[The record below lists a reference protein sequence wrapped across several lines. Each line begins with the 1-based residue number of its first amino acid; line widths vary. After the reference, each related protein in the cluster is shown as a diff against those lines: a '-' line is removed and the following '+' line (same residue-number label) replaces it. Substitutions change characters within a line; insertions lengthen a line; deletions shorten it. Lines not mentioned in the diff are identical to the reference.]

1 MSFFGGITNIFTGGG
16 ALGSLVRTVAMGY
29 IVKKLS
35 NSSTKQ
41 NETGSRSAEQKNAPG
56 IDNGV
61 RLQVPPA
68 ADEKI
73 PVLYGSA
80 FFGGIISDAVMSN
93 NNQRMHYV
101 LTLAE
106 KTGTLYSNSAVTSY
120 GFGSIFYN
128 DQTVTFNADGVTI
141 NYTTDRSGN
150 RDDSLNGLV
159 KIYCYAGGSA
169 STYQRFPTGTS
180 GTAVNAYSVVSG
192 WTSAHAMNNLVF
204 AVVEV
209 NYSAERNIKG
219 IGDVKF
225 QVTSSMNKPGDV
237 IYDYA
242 TNNLYGANIANT
254 EIDTTT
260 ITALNSYS
268 ANSVTYID
276 ENSVSQTL
284 TNRYQINGLVNTDNA
299 VMQNVEELTSSAGS
313 WLSYSLVTGKWSVIV
328 NRAGTSVASFD
339 DTNILGTV
347 SVSGTGLQDLY
358 NSVKTEFPNRDI
370 RDGTDYVQLSIAAGD
385 RNANEPNNT
394 LNISYNFLNEPV
406 QAQLLGFIELKQSR
420 IDLVIT
426 FQSDYTTLNLVPG
439 DIIDVTNSILGFT
452 NKLFRIITIAE
463 VEGDEGLQSEIT
475 ALEYDSTV
483 YNEDLSRVTR
493 TVTNGFTTTGNIG
506 RPGTPTIA
514 KFEDDARPRIE
525 ISTTTPTGTVEGIE
539 YWLSNDVALGEA
551 QRNYRLIDT
560 RQPSGGN
567 ANVRGTFTT
576 GETITLDYDN
586 IGTSNLVVK
595 TRAYNS
601 TTVGPYSA
609 NSAITTFTSTQTTDA
624 IGPETAAYDELG
636 GLMTALSVV
645 SLLNKL
651 DGLFGNSATGLGGV
665 YDALKGILFPGADPA
680 TTTVEG
686 ILGASNTFQANINDS
701 INSIVKDPAYI
712 SNLSSLTS
720 NLSSYSIDT
729 LSDVATA
736 NYTKTA
742 GQSVLGWTGTE
753 WRPALTCCPS
763 LTFGAN
769 IVVTPE
775 PPVEPPVIVIQYLNR
790 FATWPRDINSTYTE
804 EVTGPGGVVV
814 TAPTVFGSN
823 THGEF
828 APQTGSYYAWF
839 RNSSYTSSWDGNV
852 GNLSP
857 MATSMYSN
865 LYAGSGSVRL
875 YKSDGTLA
883 QTLSAGSL
891 IIDKNRVEF
900 PFADREYSTNYYIL
914 MDANVVYYCPDS
926 PIGSPPISSSTVW
939 NFNTPYFVTPAYSN
953 VSPGSLDT
961 LSAPNIANPQL
972 TVTGINWGNVQC
984 PNANLVVTFSEAIT
998 TNSGTVTVSGNAGVI
1013 ATLAGGSATISTNQ
1027 MNFGP
1032 VTGVTWASVY
1042 SVAVSA
1048 GIARTIRSNQS
1059 NYACGTWA
1067 NTAATQSTNT
1077 AFNKTV
1083 LTKDELVLVSYS
1095 LTEQD
1100 LTGNVITE
1108 SPYTST
1114 SIESLLTLTFNRPI
1128 YRTGSGTLNISIY
1141 EANGTLHQAFNLNS
1155 AFNGT
1160 SDFTS
1165 EIVSMAEGGT
1175 TIRMNPTKDFK
1186 TDTSYY
1192 CLIPNNVIKDDCG
1205 VNFTGI
1211 SSTSAITWTTIGW
1224 NFSTIFPTNNS
1235 TNTTVNNSGLNLS
1248 FPQNIKP
1255 GTGRLKIYNSANVI
1269 VANISSTNG
1278 NVIYS

>member
-16 ALGSLVRTVAMGY
+16 ALGSIVRTVAMGY
-29 IVKKLS
+29 IVNKLS
-35 NSSTKQ
+35 KNANKA
-41 NETGSRSAEQKNAPG
+41 NETGGTSAEQKTSPG

-61 RLQVPPA
+61 RLQVQPA

-80 FFGGIISDAVMSN
+80 YFGGIISEAVMSN

-120 GFGSIFYN
+120 SIGSIYWD
-128 DQTVTFNADGVTI
+128 DQTVSFKADGVTVD
-141 NYTTDRSGN
+141 YTTDRSGN
-150 RDDSLNGLV
+150 RDDSLNDLV

-169 STYQRFPTGTS
+169 SANQRFPTGTS

-192 WTSAHAMNNLVF
+192 WTSAHTMSNLVF

-225 QVTSSMNKPGDV
+225 QISSSLNKPGDV

-242 TNNLYGANIANT
+242 TNNLYGANIAAA
-254 EIDTTT
+254 EIDTAT

-284 TNRYQINGLVNTDNA
+284 TNRYQINGLVNTDNP
-299 VMQNVEELTSSAGS
+299 VMQNVEELASSAGS
-313 WLSYSLVTGKWSVIV
+313 WLSYSLVTGKWSLIV
-328 NRAGTSVASFD
+328 NRTGSSVASFD

-439 DIIDVTNSILGFT
+439 DIIDVTNSTLGFT
-452 NKLFRIITIAE
+452 NKLFRIITVAE
-463 VEGDEGLQSEIT
+463 VEGDTGLQSEIT
-475 ALEYDSTV
+475 ALEYDTTV

-514 KFEDDARPRIE
+514 KFESDARPRIE
-525 ISTTTPTGTVEGIE
+525 VSTISPTGTVEGIE
-539 YWLSNDVALGEA
+539 YWLSNDVAVGEA
-551 QRNYRLIDT
+551 QRNYRLIGT
-560 RQPSGGN
+560 RQPQNGN
-567 ANVRGTFTT
+567 ANVRGTFTV
-576 GETITLDYDN
+576 GETVTLDYDN
-586 IGTSNLVVK
+586 IGTSNLVMK

-609 NSAITTFTSTQTTDA
+609 NSAITSFSSTQTTDA

-651 DGLFGNSATGLGGV
+651 DGLFGNSATSGGGV
-665 YDALKGILFPGADPA
+665 FDTIKDILFPND
-680 TTTVEG
+680 TTGSTNAET
-686 ILGASNTFQANINDS
+686 ILTSSNTFQSNIAES
-701 INSIVKDPAYI
+701 INSAIQDPAFLANV
-712 SNLSSLTS
+712 SQFTS
-720 NLSSYSIDT
+720 NLSAYSIDE
-729 LSDVATA
+729 LGDVNTA
-736 NYTKTA
+736 NFTKTA
-742 GQSVLGWTGTE
+742 NLSVLAWDGSQ
-753 WRPALTCCPS
+753 WRPALTCCPT

-769 IVVTPE
+769 TVVVPPVTP
-775 PPVEPPVIVIQYLNR
+775 ISYLTR
-790 FATWPRDINSTYTE
+790 YYTWPNDITNTASE
-804 EVTGPGGVVV
+804 EVTGPGNVVV
-814 TAPTVFGSN
+814 TAPTIFGQ
-823 THGEF
+823 TIHGEF
-828 APQTGSYYAWF
+828 APQTGSYYAWY
-839 RNSSYTSSWDGNV
+839 RNTGNAAIYSDLYT
-852 GNLSP
+852 
-857 MATSMYSN
+857 
-865 LYAGSGSVRL
+865 GSGSVKL
-875 YKSDGTLA
+875 YKSNGTLVE
-883 QTLSAGSL
+883 TLSAASL
-891 IIDKNRVEF
+891 VIDKNRIEF
-900 PFADREYSTNYYIL
+900 PFADRELGTNYYIL
-914 MDANVVYYCPDS
+914 MDANVVYYCPDN
-926 PIGSPPISSSTVW
+926 PIGSPSITSPTVW
-939 NFNTPYFVTPAYSN
+939 NFNTPYFSVDAYSN
-953 VSPGSLDT
+953 VTPGSLDT
-961 LSAPNIANPQL
+961 LSSPSAPSTANL
-972 TVTGINWGNVQC
+972 TVTSISWGNLLC
-984 PNANLVVTFSEAIT
+984 PNANLTITFSENIT
-998 TNSGTVTVSGNAGVI
+998 TNSGTVTITGNSGVV
-1013 ATLAGGSATISTNQ
+1013 ATLAGGSATISSNQ
-1027 MNFGP
+1027 MQFGQ
-1032 VTGVTWASVY
+1032 VGAMTYGNIFTVN
-1042 SVAVSA
+1042 VSA
-1048 GIARTIRSNQS
+1048 GIAQTIRSS
-1059 NYACGTWA
+1059 STNYACGVWSNIA
-1067 NTAATQSTNT
+1067 PTQSQSQTYS
-1077 AFNKTV
+1077 KV
-1083 LTKDELVLVSYS
+1083 LQTKELLVLSSYS
-1095 LTEQD
+1095 LVEQT
-1100 LTGNVITE
+1100 LTGNVIT
-1108 SPYTST
+1108 SAPYTST

-1128 YRTGSGTLNISIY
+1128 YRTGTGTLNISIY

-1155 AFNGT
+1155 NFS

-1165 EIVSMAEGGT
+1165 EIVSMSDGGY
-1175 TIRMNPTKDFK
+1175 TITLNPTKDFK

-1192 CLIPNNVIKDDCG
+1192 CLIPNNVLKDDCG

-1211 SSTSAITWTTIGW
+1211 SDTSAVTWTTVGW
-1224 NFSTIFPTNNS
+1224 NVSTVFPQTNA

-1248 FPQNIKP
+1248 FPQNIQP
-1255 GTGRLKIYNSANVI
+1255 GTGRLKIYNSANVLI
-1269 VANISSTNG
+1269 ANISSTNG

>member
-16 ALGSLVRTVAMGY
+16 ALGSIVRTVAMGY
-29 IVKKLS
+29 IVNKLS
-35 NSSTKQ
+35 NSANKE
-41 NETGSRSAEQKNAPG
+41 NETGSRGGEQKTAPG

-61 RLQVPPA
+61 RLQVKPA

-80 FFGGIISDAVMSN
+80 FFGGIISEAVMSN

-106 KTGTLYSNSAVTSY
+106 KTGTLYSNSSATSY
-120 GFGSIFYN
+120 SFGSIYWD
-128 DQTVTFNADGVTI
+128 DQTVTFKADGVTI
-141 NYTTDRSGN
+141 DYTTDRSGN
-150 RDDSLNGLV
+150 RDASLDGLV

-169 STYQRFPTGTS
+169 SANQRFPTGTS
-180 GTAVNAYSVVSG
+180 GTAVNAYSVVNG
-192 WTSAHAMNNLVF
+192 WTSAHAMSNLIF

-260 ITALNSYS
+260 ITALNTYS
-268 ANSVTYID
+268 ANSVSYID
-276 ENSVSQTL
+276 ELSAPQTL
-284 TNRYQINGLVNTDNA
+284 TNRYQINGLVNTDNP

-313 WLSYSLVTGKWSVIV
+313 WLSYSLVTGKWSVII
-328 NRAGTSVASFD
+328 NRAGTSIASFD

-439 DIIDVTNSILGFT
+439 DIIDVTNSVLGFT

-463 VEGDEGLQSEIT
+463 VEGDSGLQSEIT

-506 RPGTPTIA
+506 RPGTPTIV

-525 ISTTTPTGTVEGIE
+525 VSTTSPTGTVEGIE

-551 QRNYRLIDT
+551 QRNYRLIGT
-560 RQPSGGN
+560 RQPNEGN
-567 ANVRGTFTT
+567 ANVRGTFTA
-576 GETITLDYDN
+576 GDTITLDYDN
-586 IGTSNLVVK
+586 IGTSNLVMK
-595 TRAYNS
+595 TRGYNS
-601 TTVGPYSA
+601 TTVGPFSS

-651 DGLFGNSATGLGGV
+651 DGLFGNSATGSGGV
-665 YDALKGILFPGADPA
+665 FQAIKDILFPND
-680 TTTVEG
+680 TTGSTNAET
-686 ILGASNTFQANINDS
+686 ILTSSNTFQSNINDS
-701 INSIVKDPAYI
+701 INSAIQDPAFL
-712 SNLSSLTS
+712 SNVSQFTS
-720 NLSSYSIDT
+720 NLSAYSIDG
-729 LSDVATA
+729 LADVSTA
-736 NYTKTA
+736 NFTKVTNR
-742 GQSVLGWTGTE
+742 SVLAWNGTE

-763 LTFGAN
+763 DFSFGGN
-769 IVVTPE
+769 TVTPPT
-775 PPVEPPVIVIQYLNR
+775 PPTPLRFLNR
-790 FATWPRDINSTYTE
+790 YYTWPNDITNTFTE
-804 EVTGPGGVVV
+804 EVTGPGNVVV
-814 TAPTVFGSN
+814 NAPTLFGQ
-823 THGEF
+823 TIHGEF

-839 RNSSYTSSWDGNV
+839 TGNSISQGGKIYN
-852 GNLSP
+852 NL
-857 MATSMYSN
+857 TI
-865 LYAGSGSVRL
+865 GTGSVKL

-891 IIDKNRVEF
+891 ILDKNRIEF
-900 PFADREYSTNYYIL
+900 PFADRELGTNYYIL
-914 MDANVVYYCPDS
+914 MDANVVYYCPDA
-926 PIGSPPISSSTVW
+926 PVGSPAITSSTEW
-939 NFNTPYFVTPAYSN
+939 NFNTPYFAVDAYSN
-953 VSPGSLDT
+953 VTPGSLDT
-961 LSAPNIANPQL
+961 LTSPNAPANPQL
-972 TVTGINWGNVQC
+972 TVTSISWGSNTC
-984 PNANLVVTFSEAIT
+984 PNANLVVSFSESIT
-998 TNSGTVTVSGNAGVI
+998 LNSGTVTITNVGTGSVV
-1013 ATLAGGSATISTNQ
+1013 ATLAGGTATISSNQ
-1027 MNFGP
+1027 MNFG
-1032 VTGVTWASVY
+1032 VVSAMTYGNVFYVN
-1042 SVAVSA
+1042 VSA
-1048 GIARTIRSNQS
+1048 GIARTIRSDATT
-1059 NYACGTWA
+1059 YACGVWA
-1067 NTAATQSTNT
+1067 NTAATQSNNLV
-1077 AFNKTV
+1077 FNGSSSTPPA
-1083 LTKDELVLVSYS
+1083 LALISYS

-1100 LTGNVITE
+1100 LTGNVIT
-1108 SPYTST
+1108 SNPFTST

-1141 EANGTLHQAFNLNS
+1141 EADGTLHQAFNLNS
-1155 AFNGT
+1155 AFNGS

-1165 EIVSMAEGGT
+1165 EIVSMSDGGT
-1175 TIRMNPTKDFK
+1175 TIRLNPTRDFK

-1192 CLIPNNVIKDDCG
+1192 CLIPNNVLKDICG
-1205 VNFTGI
+1205 TNFVGV
-1211 SSTSAITWTTIGW
+1211 SDTSVITWTTVGW
-1224 NFSTIFPTNNS
+1224 NVSTTFPVTNA
-1235 TNTTVNNSGLNLS
+1235 TNTTVNNSGLNLT
-1248 FPQNIKP
+1248 FPQNIQP
-1255 GTGRLKIYNSANVI
+1255 GTGRLKIFNSANVLI
-1269 VANISSTNG
+1269 ANISSTNG

>member
-29 IVKKLS
+29 IVRKLS
-35 NSSTKQ
+35 NSATKE
-41 NETGSRSAEQKNAPG
+41 NETGSRNAEQKNAPG

-120 GFGSIFYN
+120 SFGSIFYN
-128 DQTVTFNADGVTI
+128 DQTITFKADGVTVD
-141 NYTTDRSGN
+141 YTTDRSGN
-150 RDDSLNGLV
+150 RDASLDGLV

-169 STYQRFPTGTS
+169 SANQRFPTGTS
-180 GTAVNAYSVVSG
+180 GTAVNAYSIVSG

-299 VMQNVEELTSSAGS
+299 VMKNVEELTSSAGS

-328 NRAGTSVASFD
+328 NRSGTSVASFD

-347 SVSGTGLQDLY
+347 SISGTGLQDLY

-439 DIIDVTNSILGFT
+439 DIIDVTNSVLGFT
-452 NKLFRIITIAE
+452 NKLFRIITVAE
-463 VEGDEGLQSEIT
+463 VDGDQGLQSEIT

-506 RPGTPTIA
+506 RPGTPTIV

-525 ISTTTPTGTVEGIE
+525 ISSTTPTGTVEGME

-576 GETITLDYDN
+576 GETVTLDYDN

-609 NSAITTFTSTQTTDA
+609 NSAVTTFTSTQTTDA
-624 IGPETAAYDELG
+624 IGPDTAAYDELG

-651 DGLFGNSATGLGGV
+651 DGLFGNSATGAGGV
-665 YDALKGILFPGADPA
+665 FGAIKDILFPGASA
-680 TTTVEG
+680 GTNTVEG
-686 ILGASNTFQANINDS
+686 ILGASNTFQSS
-701 INSIVKDPAYI
+701 INSSIASQVNDPAFQANV
-712 SNLSSLTS
+712 SRFTGNLDAYSIDALGDVDT
-720 NLSSYSIDT
+720 SSYSK
-729 LSDVATA
+729 TA
-736 NYTKTA
+736 NV
-742 GQSVLGWTGTE
+742 SVLAWNGTQ
-753 WRPALTCCPS
+753 WRPATTCCPTI
-763 LTFGAN
+763 TFPGAPAPPAPPG
-769 IVVTPE
+769 VGAVGGPTPF
-775 PPVEPPVIVIQYLNR
+775 LNR
-790 FATWPRDINSTYTE
+790 ILTLPPD
-804 EVTGPGGVVV
+804 
-814 TAPTVFGSN
+814 
-823 THGEF
+823 HGDTFTDELQYVQADQ
-828 APQTGSYYAWF
+828 APQTGSYYAYF
-839 RNSSYTSSWDGNV
+839 TGNTTTQG
-852 GNLSP
+852 GNI
-857 MATSMYSN
+857 YSN
-865 LYAGSGSVRL
+865 LVVGTGSVKL
-875 YKSDGTLA
+875 YKSNGTLVE
-883 QTLSAGSL
+883 TLSAASL

-900 PFADREYSTNYYIL
+900 PFADREYGTNYYII
-914 MDANVVYYCPDS
+914 MDAGVVKYCPDS
-926 PIGSPPISSSTVW
+926 YVNSPAIDGPSVW
-939 NFNTPYFVTPAYSN
+939 NFNTPYYAVPTYASN
-953 VSPGSLDT
+953 THPYGNLIPGSLTT
-961 LSAPNIANPQL
+961 LGAPNAPANPAL
-972 TVTGINWGNVQC
+972 TVTNISWVNGMC
-984 PNANLVVTFSEAIT
+984 PNTSLVITFSEAIT
-998 TNSGTVTVSGNAGVI
+998 LNSGTVTVTGNSGVI
-1013 ATLAGGSATISTNQ
+1013 ATLAGGTATISGSQ
-1027 MNFGP
+1027 MTFG
-1032 VTGVTWASVY
+1032 
-1042 SVAVSA
+1042 AVGAMTYGNIFTVDVGA
-1048 GIARTIRSNQS
+1048 GIARTIRSDAT
-1059 NYACGTWA
+1059 NYACGVWA
-1067 NTAATQSTNT
+1067 NTAATQQTST
-1077 AFNKTV
+1077 
-1083 LTKDELVLVSYS
+1083 VSS
-1095 LTEQD
+1095 K
-1100 LTGNVITE
+1100 VITTVDAFVL
-1108 SPYTST
+1108 SSYTLT
-1114 SIESLLTLTFNRPI
+1114 SIYSPGNLSLHTDQINHDDVSLESQLLLTFNRSYTLASTSP
-1128 YRTGSGTLNISIY
+1128 LNISIY
-1141 EANGTLHQAFNLNS
+1141 EANGTLHQTFDLKTTYASNK
-1155 AFNGT
+1155 
-1160 SDFTS
+1160 TS
-1165 EIVSMAEGGT
+1165 EIVVFPSSNSIGL
-1175 TIRMNPTKDFK
+1175 NPTKDFLVG
-1186 TDTSYY
+1186 TGYY
-1192 CLIPNNVIKDDCG
+1192 ATISSNILLDSCG
-1205 VNFTGI
+1205 TYYPGI
-1211 SSTSAITWTTIGW
+1211 SNTNTITWTTLP
-1224 NFSTIFPTNNS
+1224 FSSTATVPPNGATNR
-1235 TNTTVNNSGLNLS
+1235 TVNDTGVAFS
-1248 FPQNIKP
+1248 FAEPIIP
-1255 GTGRLKIYNSANVI
+1255 GRGRLKIFTSANVL

>member
-35 NSSTKQ
+35 NSATKE

-128 DQTVTFNADGVTI
+128 DQTITFKADGITVD
-141 NYTTDRSGN
+141 YTTDRSGN
-150 RDDSLNGLV
+150 RDSSLDGLV

-169 STYQRFPTGTS
+169 SANQRFPTGTS
-180 GTAVNAYSVVSG
+180 GTAVNAYDVVSG

-347 SVSGTGLQDLY
+347 SISGTGLQDLY

-439 DIIDVTNSILGFT
+439 DIIDVTNSVLGFT
-452 NKLFRIITIAE
+452 NKLFRIITVAE
-463 VEGDEGLQSEIT
+463 VDGDQGLQSEIT

-506 RPGTPTIA
+506 RPGTPTIV

-525 ISTTTPTGTVEGIE
+525 VSTISPTGTVEGIE
-539 YWLSNDVALGEA
+539 FWLSNDVAVGEA

-576 GETITLDYDN
+576 GETVTLDYDN
-586 IGTSNLVVK
+586 IGTSNLVIK

-609 NSAITTFTSTQTTDA
+609 NSAVTTFTSTQTTDA
-624 IGPETAAYDELG
+624 IGPETQAYDELG

-651 DGLFGNSATGLGGV
+651 DGLFGNSATGSGGV
-665 YDALKGILFPGADPA
+665 FQAIKDILFPND
-680 TTTVEG
+680 TTGSTNAET
-686 ILGASNTFQANINDS
+686 ILTSSNTFQSNINDS
-701 INSIVKDPAYI
+701 INSAIQDPAFL
-712 SNLSSLTS
+712 SNVSQFTS
-720 NLSSYSIDT
+720 NLSAYSIDN
-729 LSDVATA
+729 LADVSTA
-736 NYTKTA
+736 NFTKVTNR
-742 GQSVLGWTGTE
+742 SVLAWNGTE

-763 LTFGAN
+763 DFSFGGN
-769 IVVTPE
+769 TVTPPTPPT
-775 PPVEPPVIVIQYLNR
+775 PPVYLNR
-790 FATWPRDINSTYTE
+790 YYTWPNDITNTFSE
-804 EVTGPGGVVV
+804 EVTGPGNVVV
-814 TAPTVFGSN
+814 TAPTIFGQ
-823 THGEF
+823 TIHGEF
-828 APQTGSYYAWF
+828 APQTGSYYAWYK
-839 RNSSYTSSWDGNV
+839 NTGN
-852 GNLSP
+852 
-857 MATSMYSN
+857 AAIYSN
-865 LYAGSGSVRL
+865 LYVGSGSVKL
-875 YKSDGTLA
+875 YKSNGTLVE
-883 QTLSAGSL
+883 TLSAASL
-891 IIDKNRVEF
+891 VIDKNRVEF
-900 PFADREYSTNYYIL
+900 PFANRELGTNYYIL

-926 PIGSPPISSSTVW
+926 PVGSPTITSPTVW
-939 NFNTPYFVTPAYSN
+939 NFNTPYFAVDAYSN
-953 VSPGSLDT
+953 VTPGSLDT
-961 LSAPNIANPQL
+961 LGSPTAPSTADLTITNIS
-972 TVTGINWGNVQC
+972 WGNLLC
-984 PNANLVVTFSEAIT
+984 PNANLTITFSENIT
-998 TNSGTVTVSGNAGVI
+998 TNSGTVTITGNSGVV
-1013 ATLAGGSATISTNQ
+1013 ATLAGGTATISSNQ
-1027 MNFGP
+1027 MRFGQ
-1032 VTGVTWASVY
+1032 VGAMTYGNVFTVS
-1042 SVAVSA
+1042 VSA
-1048 GIARTIRSNQS
+1048 GIAQTIRSTAT
-1059 NYACGTWA
+1059 NYACGVWSNIA
-1067 NTAATQSTNT
+1067 PTQSQSLVST
-1077 AFNKTV
+1077 KV
-1083 LTKDELVLVSYS
+1083 VQTKDLLVVSSYS
-1095 LTEQD
+1095 LTEQT
-1100 LTGNVITE
+1100 LTGNVIT
-1108 SPYTST
+1108 SAPYTST
-1114 SIESLLTLTFNRPI
+1114 SIESLLTINFNRPI
-1128 YRTGSGTLNISIY
+1128 YRTGTGTLNISIY

-1155 AFNGT
+1155 NFS

-1165 EIVSMAEGGT
+1165 EIVSMSDGGT
-1175 TIRMNPTKDFK
+1175 SITLNPTKDFK

-1192 CLIPNNVIKDDCG
+1192 CLIPNNVLKDDCG
-1205 VNFTGI
+1205 VNFTGV
-1211 SSTSAITWTTIGW
+1211 SDTSAITWTTVGW
-1224 NFSTIFPTNNS
+1224 NVSTIFPQNNA

-1248 FPQNIKP
+1248 FPQNIQP
-1255 GTGRLKIYNSANVI
+1255 GTGRLKIFNSANVLI
-1269 VANISSTNG
+1269 ANISSTNG

>member
-29 IVKKLS
+29 IVRKLS
-35 NSSTKQ
+35 NSATKE
-41 NETGSRSAEQKNAPG
+41 NETGSRNAEQKNAPG

-106 KTGTLYSNSAVTSY
+106 KTGTLYSNSAITSY
-120 GFGSIFYN
+120 SFGSIFYN
-128 DQTVTFNADGVTI
+128 DQTITFKADGITVD
-141 NYTTDRSGN
+141 YTTDRSGN
-150 RDDSLNGLV
+150 RDSSLDGLV
-159 KIYCYAGGSA
+159 KIYCYAGGSGSA
-169 STYQRFPTGTS
+169 NQRFPTGTS

-299 VMQNVEELTSSAGS
+299 VMKNVEELTSSAGS

-328 NRAGTSVASFD
+328 NRSGTSVASFD

-347 SVSGTGLQDLY
+347 SISGTGLQDLY

-439 DIIDVTNSILGFT
+439 DIIDVTNSVLGFT
-452 NKLFRIITIAE
+452 NKLFRIITVAE
-463 VEGDEGLQSEIT
+463 VDGDQGLQSEIT

-525 ISTTTPTGTVEGIE
+525 VSTISPTGTVEGIE
-539 YWLSNDVALGEA
+539 FWLSNDVAVGEA

-576 GETITLDYDN
+576 GETVTLDYDN
-586 IGTSNLVVK
+586 IGTSNLVIK

-609 NSAITTFTSTQTTDA
+609 NSAVTTFTSTQTTDA
-624 IGPETAAYDELG
+624 IGPDTAAYDELG

-665 YDALKGILFPGADPA
+665 YDALKGILFPGANVA

-701 INSIVKDPAYI
+701 INSIVNSPGYI

-790 FATWPRDINSTYTE
+790 IYTWPNDISNTYTE
-804 EVTGPGGVVV
+804 EVTGPGGVVI
-814 TAPTVFGSN
+814 TAPTLFGSN
-823 THGEF
+823 IHGEF
-828 APQTGSYYAWF
+828 APQTGSYYAWY
-839 RNSSYTSSWDGNV
+839 RNYGN
-852 GNLSP
+852 
-857 MATSMYSN
+857 AAIYSN
-865 LYAGSGSVRL
+865 LYVGSGSVRL

-900 PFADREYSTNYYIL
+900 PFADRELGTNYYIL

-926 PIGSPPISSSTVW
+926 PIGSPPISTSTVW
-939 NFNTPYFVTPAYSN
+939 NFNTPYFSTPAYSN
-953 VSPGSLDT
+953 VTVGSLDT
-961 LSAPNIANPQL
+961 LSAPTLINPQL
-972 TVTGINWGNVQC
+972 TVTGINWANIQC
-984 PNANLVVTFSEAIT
+984 PNADLVVTFSEAIT
-998 TNSGTVTVSGNAGVI
+998 TNSGTVTVSGNAGVV
-1013 ATLAGGSATISTNQ
+1013 ATLAGGSASISSNQ

-1032 VTGVTWASVY
+1032 VTGVTWANVY
-1042 SVAVSA
+1042 TVAVSA
-1048 GIARTIRSNQS
+1048 GIARTIRSNQT
-1059 NYACGTWA
+1059 NYACGVWA
-1067 NTAATQSTNT
+1067 NTAAIQSTNT
-1077 AFNKTV
+1077 SFNKTIY
-1083 LTKDELVLVSYS
+1083 TKDLLVLSSYS

-1100 LTGNVITE
+1100 LTGNVITL

-1141 EANGTLHQAFNLNS
+1141 EANGTLHQAFNLNTSFS
-1155 AFNGT
+1155 A
-1160 SDFTS
+1160 DKTS
-1165 EIVSMAEGGT
+1165 EIVAMTDGGT
-1175 TIRMNPTKDFK
+1175 TITFNPTRDFK

-1192 CLIPNNVIKDDCG
+1192 CLIPNNVLKDDCN

-1211 SSTSAITWTTIGW
+1211 SDTSAITWTTVGW
-1224 NFSTIFPTNNS
+1224 NYSTIFPTNNS

-1255 GTGRLKIYNSANVI
+1255 GTGRLKIFTSANVL

>member
-16 ALGSLVRTVAMGY
+16 ALGSIVRTVAMGY
-29 IVKKLS
+29 IVNKLS
-35 NSSTKQ
+35 KSTNKE
-41 NETGSRSAEQKNAPG
+41 NETGSRTGEQKNAPG

-80 FFGGIISDAVMSN
+80 YFGGIISEAVMSN

-120 GFGSIFYN
+120 SFGSIYWN
-128 DQTVTFNADGVTI
+128 DQTVTFKADGVSI
-141 NYTTDRSGN
+141 DYTTDRSGN
-150 RDDSLNGLV
+150 RDDSLNDLV

-169 STYQRFPTGTS
+169 SANQRFPTGTS

-192 WTSAHAMNNLVF
+192 WNSNHAMTNLIF

-225 QVTSSMNKPGDV
+225 QITSSMNKPGDV

-242 TNNLYGANIANT
+242 TNTLYGANIAAA

-276 ENSVSQTL
+276 ENAVSQTL
-284 TNRYQINGLVNTDNA
+284 TNRYQINGLVNTDNP

-313 WLSYSLVTGKWSVIV
+313 WLSYSLVTGKWSVII
-328 NRAGTSVASFD
+328 NRTGSSVASFD

-439 DIIDVTNSILGFT
+439 DIIDVTNSVLGFT

-463 VEGDEGLQSEIT
+463 VEGDQGLQSEIT

-506 RPGTPTIA
+506 RPSTPTIA
-514 KFEDDARPRIE
+514 KFENDARPRIE
-525 ISTTTPTGTVEGIE
+525 VSTISPTGTVEGIE

-551 QRNYRLIDT
+551 QRNYRLIGT
-560 RQPSGGN
+560 RQANEGN
-567 ANVRGTFTT
+567 ANVRGTFTV
-576 GETITLDYDN
+576 GETVTLDYDN
-586 IGTSNLVVK
+586 IGTSNLVMK
-595 TRAYNS
+595 TRGYNS
-601 TTVGPYSA
+601 TTVGPFSS
-609 NSAITTFTSTQTTDA
+609 NSAITTFNSTQTTDA
-624 IGPETAAYDELG
+624 IDPETKAYDELG

-651 DGLFGNSATGLGGV
+651 DGLFGNSATGSGGV
-665 YDALKGILFPGADPA
+665 FQAIKDILFPND
-680 TTTVEG
+680 TTGSTNAET
-686 ILGASNTFQANINDS
+686 ILTSSNTFQANIENTV
-701 INSIVKDPAYI
+701 NSAIQDPAFLANV
-712 SNLSSLTS
+712 SQFTS
-720 NLSSYSIDT
+720 NLSAYSIDN
-729 LSDVATA
+729 LADVDTG
-736 NYTKTA
+736 NVNPILND
-742 GQSVLGWTGTE
+742 VLAWDGSQ
-753 WRPALTCCPS
+753 WRPAQTCCPS
-763 LTFGAN
+763 LTYREPAPGDPGY
-769 IVVTPE
+769 VPPVTPTQFLTR
-775 PPVEPPVIVIQYLNR
+775 IY
-790 FATWPRDINSTYTE
+790 TWPNDITNTYSE
-804 EVTGPGGVVV
+804 EVTGPGNVII
-814 TAPTVFGSN
+814 TAPTIYGQSI
-823 THGEF
+823 HGEF
-828 APQTGSYYAWF
+828 APQTGSYYAWY
-839 RNSSYTSSWDGNV
+839 RNSGN
-852 GNLSP
+852 
-857 MATSMYSN
+857 AAIYSN
-865 LYAGSGSVRL
+865 LYTGSGNVKL
-875 YKSDGTLA
+875 YKSDGTLVE
-883 QTLSAGSL
+883 TLSAGSL
-891 IIDKNRVEF
+891 VIDKNRVEF
-900 PFADREYSTNYYIL
+900 PFATRESSTNYYIL
-914 MDANVVYYCPDS
+914 MDAGVVKYCPDS
-926 PIGSPPISSSTVW
+926 PIDSPAITSPTVW
-939 NFNTPYFVTPAYSN
+939 NFNTPYYVTASYSN

-961 LSAPNIANPQL
+961 LASPSAPANPQL
-972 TVTGINWGNVQC
+972 TVTGINWANVQC
-984 PNANLVVTFSEAIT
+984 PNANLVVSFSENIT
-998 TNSGTVTVSGNAGVI
+998 LNSGTVTITSNSGVV

-1027 MNFGP
+1027 MNFGSVP
-1032 VTGVTWASVY
+1032 AVTWGSVY
-1042 SVAVSA
+1042 SVNVSA
-1048 GIARTIRSNQS
+1048 GIARTIRSDAT

-1067 NTAATQSTNT
+1067 NTAATQSNNT
-1077 AFNKTV
+1077 AFNKVV
-1083 LTKDELVLVSYS
+1083 LTKDQLVLSSYS

-1100 LTGNVITE
+1100 YTGNVIT
-1108 SPYTST
+1108 SNPYTST

-1128 YRTGSGTLNISIY
+1128 YKVGSGALNISIY
-1141 EANGTLHQAFNLNS
+1141 EANGTLHQTFDLNTTFT
-1155 AFNGT
+1155 ANK
-1160 SDFTS
+1160 TS
-1165 EIVSMAEGGT
+1165 EIVSMTDGGT
-1175 TIRMNPTKDFK
+1175 TIVLNPTRDFK
-1186 TDTSYY
+1186 TGTSYY
-1192 CLIPNNVIKDDCG
+1192 CLISANIIKDDCN
-1205 VNFTGI
+1205 VNYAGI
-1211 SSTSAITWTTIGW
+1211 SSTSTITWTTVDVPLTSIVPSVG
-1224 NFSTIFPTNNS
+1224 S
-1235 TNTTVNNSGLNLS
+1235 TNQTVNETGIQANFGTGVL
-1248 FPQNIKP
+1248 P
-1255 GTGRLKIYNSANVI
+1255 GTGRLRIYNSANVI

>member
-35 NSSTKQ
+35 NSATKE
-41 NETGSRSAEQKNAPG
+41 NETGSRNAEQKNAPG

-128 DQTVTFNADGVTI
+128 DQTITFKADGVTVD
-141 NYTTDRSGN
+141 YTTDRSGN
-150 RDDSLNGLV
+150 RDASLDGLV

-169 STYQRFPTGTS
+169 SANQRFPTGTS
-180 GTAVNAYSVVSG
+180 GTAVNAYSIVSG

-299 VMQNVEELTSSAGS
+299 VMKNVEELTSSAGS

-347 SVSGTGLQDLY
+347 SISGTGLQDLY

-439 DIIDVTNSILGFT
+439 DIIDVTNTVLGFT
-452 NKLFRIITIAE
+452 NKLFRIITVAE
-463 VEGDEGLQSEIT
+463 VDGDQGLQSEIT

-609 NSAITTFTSTQTTDA
+609 NSAVTTFTSTQTTDA
-624 IGPETAAYDELG
+624 IGPETAAYNELG

-651 DGLFGNSATGLGGV
+651 DGLFGNSATGAGGV
-665 YDALKGILFPGADPA
+665 FGAIKDILFPGANVA
-680 TTTVEG
+680 TNTVEG

-701 INSIVKDPAYI
+701 ISSIVNSPGYI

-720 NLSSYSIDT
+720 NLNSYSIDT

-736 NYTKTA
+736 NYTKVS
-742 GQSVLGWTGTE
+742 GQSVLAWTGSE
-753 WRPALTCCPS
+753 WRPATTCCPS
-763 LTFGAN
+763 LNFGGN
-769 IVVTPE
+769 VVI
-775 PPVEPPVIVIQYLNR
+775 PPVPPVDPPPTPPTYYLNR
-790 FATWPRDINSTYTE
+790 YYTWPNDITNTFAE

-814 TAPTVFGSN
+814 PAPTVYGN
-823 THGEF
+823 VILGEF
-828 APQTGSYYAWF
+828 APQSGSYYAWYTG
-839 RNSSYTSSWDGNV
+839 NSISQGGYI
-852 GNLSP
+852 
-857 MATSMYSN
+857 YSN
-865 LYAGSGSVRL
+865 LVVGTGSVRL
-875 YKSDGTLA
+875 YKSDGTLVE
-883 QTLSAGSL
+883 TLAAASL

-900 PFADREYSTNYYIL
+900 PFAARDTSTNYYIL
-914 MDANVVYYCPDS
+914 MDAGVVKYCPDS
-926 PIGSPPISSSTVW
+926 YVNSPPITSSTVW
-939 NFNTPYFVTPAYSN
+939 NFNTPYYTTPAYSN
-953 VSPGSLDT
+953 VTVGSLDT
-961 LSAPNIANPQL
+961 LTAPGAPANPDL
-972 TVTGINWGNVQC
+972 TVSSISWGNVQC
-984 PNANLVVTFSEAIT
+984 PNADLVLTFSENIT
-998 TNSGTVTVSGNAGVI
+998 LNSGTVTVTGNAGVV

-1027 MNFGP
+1027 MNFGN
-1032 VTGVTWASVY
+1032 VSGVTYANVY
-1042 SVAVSA
+1042 SIAVSA
-1048 GIARTIRSNQS
+1048 GIARTIRSDATA
-1059 NYACGTWA
+1059 YACGTWS
-1067 NTAATQSTNT
+1067 NVAATQKNSL
-1077 AFNKTV
+1077 ASSKTI
-1083 LTKDELVLVSYS
+1083 LTKDLLVLSSYS

-1100 LTGNVITE
+1100 TTGNVITS

-1114 SIESLLTLTFNRPI
+1114 SIESQLTLTFNRPI
-1128 YRTGSGTLNISIY
+1128 YRVGAGTLNISIY
-1141 EANGTLHQAFNLNS
+1141 EASGALHQAFNLNS
-1155 AFNGT
+1155 AFNGS

-1165 EIVSMAEGGT
+1165 EIVSMTDGGT
-1175 TIRMNPTKDFK
+1175 TIVFNPTRDFK
-1186 TDTSYY
+1186 TNTSYY
-1192 CLIPNNVIKDDCG
+1192 CLIPNNVIKDDCN

-1211 SSTSAITWTTIGW
+1211 SDTSIITWTTLGLGISSVTPA
-1224 NFSTIFPTNNS
+1224 NSSTS
-1235 TNTTVNNSGLNLS
+1235 QTVNDSGIGAT
-1248 FPQNIKP
+1248 FAQPIVAGP
-1255 GTGRLKIYNSANVI
+1255 GRLRIYNSANVI
-1269 VANISSTNG
+1269 VANLSSTDG

>member
-35 NSSTKQ
+35 NSATKE
-41 NETGSRSAEQKNAPG
+41 NETGSRNAEQKNAPG

-128 DQTVTFNADGVTI
+128 DQTITFKADGVTVD
-141 NYTTDRSGN
+141 YTTDRSGN
-150 RDDSLNGLV
+150 RDSSLDGLV
-159 KIYCYAGGSA
+159 KIYCYAGGSGSA
-169 STYQRFPTGTS
+169 NQRFPTGTS
-180 GTAVNAYSVVSG
+180 GTAVNAYSVVNG

-452 NKLFRIITIAE
+452 NKLFRIITVAE
-463 VEGDEGLQSEIT
+463 VDGDQGLQSEIT

-506 RPGTPTIA
+506 RPGTPTIV

-525 ISTTTPTGTVEGIE
+525 VSTISPTGTVEGIE

-576 GETITLDYDN
+576 GETVTLDYDN
-586 IGTSNLVVK
+586 IGTSNLVIK

-609 NSAITTFTSTQTTDA
+609 NSAVTTFTSTQTTDA
-624 IGPETAAYDELG
+624 IGPQTQAYDELG
-636 GLMTALSVV
+636 GLMTALSIV

-651 DGLFGNSATGLGGV
+651 DGLFGNSATGAGGV
-665 YDALKGILFPGADPA
+665 FGAIKDILFPGASA
-680 TTTVEG
+680 GTNTVEG
-686 ILGASNTFQANINDS
+686 ILGASNTFQSS
-701 INSIVKDPAYI
+701 INSSISSQVNSPAFQANV
-712 SNLSSLTS
+712 SRFTGNLDA
-720 NLSSYSIDT
+720 YSIDA
-729 LSDVATA
+729 LGDVNTTS
-736 NYTKTA
+736 YTKTA
-742 GQSVLGWTGTE
+742 NVSVLAWNGTE
-753 WRPALTCCPS
+753 WRPATTCCPTI
-763 LTFGAN
+763 TFPAPPAPPAPPG
-769 IVVTPE
+769 VGEVGGPTPF
-775 PPVEPPVIVIQYLNR
+775 LNR
-790 FATWPRDINSTYTE
+790 ISTL
-804 EVTGPGGVVV
+804 P
-814 TAPTVFGSN
+814 PD
-823 THGEF
+823 HGDTFTDELQYVQADQ
-828 APQTGSYYAWF
+828 APQTGSYYAYF
-839 RNSSYTSSWDGNV
+839 TGNTTTQG
-852 GNLSP
+852 GNI
-857 MATSMYSN
+857 YSN
-865 LYAGSGSVRL
+865 LVVGTGSVKL
-875 YKSDGTLA
+875 YKSNGTLVE
-883 QTLSAGSL
+883 TLAAASL

-900 PFADREYSTNYYIL
+900 PFADREYGVNYYII
-914 MDANVVYYCPDS
+914 MDAGVVKYCPDS
-926 PIGSPPISSSTVW
+926 YVNSPVIDGPSVW
-939 NFNTPYFVTPAYSN
+939 NFNTPYYAVPTYASN
-953 VSPGSLDT
+953 THPIGNLTPGSLTT
-961 LSAPNIANPQL
+961 LSAPGAPANPAL
-972 TVTGINWGNVQC
+972 TVTNISWVNGMC
-984 PNANLVVTFSEAIT
+984 PNTSLVITFSEAIT
-998 TNSGTVTVSGNAGVI
+998 LNSGTVTVTGNSGVI
-1013 ATLAGGSATISTNQ
+1013 ATLAGGTATISGSQ
-1027 MNFGP
+1027 MTFGA
-1032 VTGVTWASVY
+1032 VGAMTYGNIFTVD
-1042 SVAVSA
+1042 VSA
-1048 GIARTIRSNQS
+1048 GIARTIRSDAT
-1059 NYACGTWA
+1059 NYACGVWA
-1067 NTAATQSTNT
+1067 NTAATQQTSTVSSKVIT
-1077 AFNKTV
+1077 TVDAFV
-1083 LTKDELVLVSYS
+1083 LSSYTLTSIYSPGNLS
-1095 LTEQD
+1095 LTTDQINHA
-1100 LTGNVITE
+1100 NVSLE
-1108 SPYTST
+1108 SQ
-1114 SIESLLTLTFNRPI
+1114 LVLTFNRSYTLANTSP
-1128 YRTGSGTLNISIY
+1128 LNISIY
-1141 EANGTLHQAFNLNS
+1141 EANGTLHQTFDLK
-1155 AFNGT
+1155 T
-1160 SDFTS
+1160 SYASNKTS
-1165 EIVSMAEGGT
+1165 EIVVFPSSTSIGL
-1175 TIRMNPTKDFK
+1175 NPTKDFLVG
-1186 TDTSYY
+1186 TGYY
-1192 CLIPNNVIKDDCG
+1192 ATISSNILLDSCG
-1205 VNFTGI
+1205 TFYPGI
-1211 SSTSAITWTTIGW
+1211 SNTNTITWTTLP
-1224 NFSTIFPTNNS
+1224 FSSTATVPPNGATNR
-1235 TNTTVNNSGLNLS
+1235 TVNDTGVAFS
-1248 FPQNIKP
+1248 FAEPIIP
-1255 GTGRLKIYNSANVI
+1255 GRGRLKIFTSANVL

>member
-35 NSSTKQ
+35 NSATKE
-41 NETGSRSAEQKNAPG
+41 NETGSRNAEQKNAPG

-120 GFGSIFYN
+120 SFGSIFYN

-159 KIYCYAGGSA
+159 KIYCYAGGSGSA
-169 STYQRFPTGTS
+169 NQRFPTGTS

-299 VMQNVEELTSSAGS
+299 VMKNVEELTSSAGS
-313 WLSYSLVTGKWSVIV
+313 WLSYSLVTGKWSLIV

-452 NKLFRIITIAE
+452 NKLFRIITVAE
-463 VEGDEGLQSEIT
+463 VDSDQGLQSEIT

-506 RPGTPTIA
+506 RPGTPTIV

-525 ISTTTPTGTVEGIE
+525 ISSTTPTGTVEGME

-609 NSAITTFTSTQTTDA
+609 NSAVTTFTSTQTTDA
-624 IGPETAAYDELG
+624 IGPETVAYDELG

-651 DGLFGNSATGLGGV
+651 DGLFGNSATGAGGV
-665 YDALKGILFPGADPA
+665 FGAIKDILFPND
-680 TTTVEG
+680 TTGSTNAET
-686 ILGASNTFQANINDS
+686 ILTSSNTFQSNINDS
-701 INSIVKDPAYI
+701 INSAIQDPAFV
-712 SNLSSLTS
+712 SNLSQLTS

-729 LSDVATA
+729 LADVNTSSYLKYA
-736 NYTKTA
+736 NR
-742 GQSVLGWTGTE
+742 SVLGWDGSQ
-753 WRPALTCCPS
+753 WRPANTCCTTDLIFAPAPGGGGGGGGGGTIS
-763 LTFGAN
+763 F
-769 IVVTPE
+769 
-775 PPVEPPVIVIQYLNR
+775 LNR
-790 FATWPRDINSTYTE
+790 YYTLPNDISNTANE
-804 EVTGPGGVVV
+804 EVTGPGGVVI
-814 TAPTVFGSN
+814 TAPTIFGSN
-823 THGEF
+823 AHGEF
-828 APQTGSYYAWF
+828 APQTGSYYAWY
-839 RNSSYTSSWDGNV
+839 RNTGN
-852 GNLSP
+852 
-857 MATSMYSN
+857 AAIYSN
-865 LYAGSGSVRL
+865 LYVGSGSVRL

-891 IIDKNRVEF
+891 IIDKNRIEF

-926 PIGSPPISSSTVW
+926 PVGSPAISSATEW
-939 NFNTPYFVTPAYSN
+939 NFNTPYFITPAYSN
-953 VSPGSLDT
+953 VTVGSLDT
-961 LSAPNIANPQL
+961 LSAPTIANPQL
-972 TVTGINWGNVQC
+972 TVTGINWANVQC
-984 PNANLVVTFSEAIT
+984 PNANLIVSFSENIT
-998 TNSGTVTVSGNAGVI
+998 TNSGTVVISGNSGVI
-1013 ATLAGGSATISTNQ
+1013 ATLAGGSATVSTNQ
-1027 MNFGP
+1027 MNFGA
-1032 VTGVTWASVY
+1032 VSGVTWANVY
-1042 SVAVSA
+1042 TVAVDA

-1059 NYACGTWA
+1059 NYACGVWA

-1077 AFNKTV
+1077 AFNKTI

-1128 YRTGSGTLNISIY
+1128 YRVGTGALNISIY
-1141 EANGTLHQAFNLNS
+1141 EAGGTLHQTFNLNS

-1165 EIVSMAEGGT
+1165 EIVSMSEGGL
-1175 TIRMNPTKDFK
+1175 TIRMNPTRDFK
-1186 TDTSYY
+1186 AFTSYY
-1192 CLIPNNVIKDDCG
+1192 CTISPNIIKDDCG
-1205 VNFTGI
+1205 VNYPGI
-1211 SSTSAITWTTIGW
+1211 SSTSAITWTTIGYAISSVTPASGSS
-1224 NFSTIFPTNNS
+1224 NR
-1235 TNTTVNNSGLNLS
+1235 TVNDTGVSATFAS
-1248 FPQNIKP
+1248 PIVP
-1255 GTGRLKIYNSANVI
+1255 GGGRLKIYNSANVI
-1269 VANISSTNG
+1269 VANLSSTNG
-1278 NVIYS
+1278 NIIYS